1 MEGLMLKLK
10 LHYFGHLIGPADS
23 LKRPS
28 CWERLKAGGEGDD
41 RGWDGW
47 MASSTWWTWVWASSR
62 SWWWTEKPGVLQSMG
77 SQRFGHNWESE
88 LNQMLGY
95 WDIFWYL
102 GIWHLAVSVV
112 AAKFHLETPAW
123 NYGHSPNGGLRAL
136 GLCSSSSASGPG
148 SALRAVVWVLG
159 LPVPGEVSLQVSF
172 PCLTWNCQLP
182 WSLIHTLILLQQAV
196 ILFVSFFFNF
206 KILYWFCHISTW
218 IRHRYTHV
226 PHPEPSSLPVPSLCV
241 IPVHWNKLLFK
252 NVSSVPDS
260 MLGI

>member
-1 MEGLMLKLK
+1 MDMIL
-10 LHYFGHLIGPADS
+10 
-23 LKRPS
+23 
-28 CWERLKAGGEGDD
+28 
-41 RGWDGW
+41 
-47 MASSTWWTWVWASSR
+47 VSSR
-62 SWWWTEKPGVLQSMG
+62 SWWWTEKPGMLQYMG

-123 NYGHSPNGGLRAL
+123 NYGHSPSGGLRAL

-159 LPVPGEVSLQVSF
+159 LPVPGEVSLQVSL

-182 WSLIHTLILLQQAV
+182 LSLIHSLILLQQAF
-196 ILFVSFFFNF
+196 ILFVCFIFFLTLQYCIGFAIYQHESATGIHMF
-206 KILYWFCHISTW
+206 PILN
-218 IRHRYTHV
+218 
-226 PHPEPSSLPVPSLCV
+226 PPPSSLPVPSLWV
-241 IPVHWNKLLFK
+241 VPVHWNKLLFK

-260 MLGI
+260 LLGI